1 LFAGLPFPTF
11 GLLKKKSVRVRY
23 KKIPHSFY
31 CFTQTVIYFK
41 KIIVHEKTCEKKKG
55 SKAKP
60 LKKELKKKA
69 CAKHPKNAP
78 LTLTKVLSR

>member
-1 LFAGLPFPTF
+1 M
-11 GLLKKKSVRVRY
+11 KKHAK
-23 KKIPHSFY
+23 
-31 CFTQTVIYFK
+31 
-41 KIIVHEKTCEKKKG
+41 KKKG

-78 LTLTKVLSR
+78 LTLTKVLSG